1 MYLLLSSTGEN
12 IFQLVVVI
20 AIFVGVLVI
29 TYYATKW
36 IAGYQRAMN
45 VGKNFEVIE
54 IQKVAGNHY
63 VMLLRAGS
71 DRFIVVGVGKDELT
85 LLGELSRDEVTLT
98 DPTTVG
104 TYGTKESFTEIFDRL
119 RSGRTKR

>member
-1 MYLLLSSTGEN
+1 MYLVSTGES
-12 IFQLVVVI
+12 IFQLIVVI
-20 AIFVGVLVI
+20 AIFIGVLVI
-29 TYYATKW
+29 TYYATRW

-71 DRFIVVGVGKDELT
+71 GRYLIVGVGKEELT
-85 LLGELSRDEVTLT
+85 LLGELSPDEVVLSE
-98 DPTTVG
+98 PTTMD
-104 TYGTKESFTEIFDRL
+104 TYGFKDSFREIFDRF
-119 RSGRTKR
+119 RSDKDDK